1 VTALDDAQA
10 LADDLVELR
19 HRLHREPEVGLDLPR
34 TQEKVLDA
42 LDGLPL
48 EVTTGRSLSSV
59 VGVLRGERPGPT
71 VLLRG
76 DMDALPLEERLD
88 VEYRSTVDGAM
99 HACGHDLHTSML
111 IGAARILAGRRSD
124 LAGNVVFMFQP
135 GEEGWDGAGHML
147 DEGLLDVAGDG
158 HRPAAAYALHVFS
171 SMWPRGMFVT
181 RPGPLM
187 SRSDAFFVT
196 VTGRGG
202 HGSAPHRAK
211 DPLPAA
217 CEMVNAIEVMLT
229 RRIDAFDVAVVTVGT
244 FHAGTRRNIIPDTAG
259 FEATVRTFDD
269 GVRDIVRQG
278 CIEVCEGIAA
288 AHGLEVDAR
297 FEGEYPATINDDD
310 EAAFAGD
317 VAAELFGPDRFTEME
332 RPLTGSEDFSRVIAA
347 VPGAMIFLGAALG
360 ERDPETAPNNHSP
373 EAGFDDSVIADGTAL
388 YAELALRRLAR
399 GA

>member
-1 VTALDDAQA
+1 VSVLADAEA

-19 HRLHREPEVGLDLPR
+19 HRLHREPEIGLDLPR

-48 EVTTGRSLSSV
+48 EVTTGQTLTSV
-59 VGVLRGERPGPT
+59 VGVLRGERAGPT

-76 DMDALPLEERLD
+76 DMDALPLQERLD
-88 VEYRSTVDGAM
+88 VDHRSTVDGAM

-111 IGAARILAGRRSD
+111 VGAARILAGRRSD

-147 DEGLLDVAGDG
+147 DEGLLDVAGD
-158 HRPAAAYALHVFS
+158 RPAAAYALHVFS
-171 SMWPRGMFVT
+171 SMWPCGTFVT

-187 SRSDAFFVT
+187 ARSDAFFVT

-202 HGSAPHRAK
+202 HGSAPHRAR

-229 RRIDAFDVAVVTVGT
+229 RRVDAFDVAVVTVGS

-269 GVRDIVRQG
+269 GVRDIVRRG

-297 FEGEYPATINDDD
+297 FEGEYPATINDEA
-310 EAAFAGD
+310 EAAFAGE
-317 VAAELFGPDRFTEME
+317 VVSEVFGPDRYSEME

-347 VPGAMIFLGAALG
+347 VPGAMVFLGAALPD
-360 ERDPETAPNNHSP
+360 RDPETAPNNHSP
-373 EAGFDDSVIADGTAL
+373 EAGFDDAVIADGAAL

-399 GA
+399 G